1 MSQESRSAE
10 AAAAP
15 PRAELDR
22 ADAASFETLFEC
34 AAVGIAQ
41 VGTDGRFI
49 RVNQKLCE
57 MLGYSRG
64 ELLSRTFQE
73 ITHPG
78 DLPQN
83 VFHYRRA
90 LRREIDRYTLE
101 KRYLRKDGQTLWV
114 NLTVAL
120 VRGSDGEGRY
130 FISVIEDIT
139 QRRQAEDALRISE
152 QRYHALVEAMAE
164 GVVLQT
170 ADGVIQ
176 SCNPAAERI
185 LGLPAEQIL
194 GRASKDPRWRTIHED
209 GTPWPGEAHPSMTT
223 IATGETQDNVVIGVH
238 RPDGA
243 LRWLSVS
250 TRPLHLERRDR
261 PDAVVVTF
269 ADITER
275 RRAEQELRAATQ
287 NYLHLIEHAPDA
299 IVVHREGRFLF
310 TNPAAL
316 RLHGMQRAEQLI
328 GRSAF
333 DFIAPEFH
341 EFVRERVRR
350 VRDSGQQSPL
360 MELSIL
366 RADGQRVVVEATSV
380 PTRFDGEDAVLT
392 TLRDVTER
400 KQLEQQLRQAQKMEA
415 IGRLAGGVA
424 HDFNNMLTVILGQVE
439 ALSERGAAPSE
450 LSAQLSPIRAAAQR
464 GADLVARLLTFAR
477 KGSPRLRALQLNDL
491 VTGLDGMLRRLLG
504 EGIELHTEL
513 SPELHSVRA
522 DPAMLEQVIVNLVIN
537 ARDAMPAGGAL
548 TILTRNLSPA
558 DSAADASERG
568 PRVELAVRDMGVGM
582 DSFVVARIFEPF
594 FTTKG
599 EHRGTGL
606 GLATCHGIIRQFG
619 GVIAVESQP
628 GAGST
633 FRIRLP
639 ACDERPV
646 PAALP
651 AARPSRQGTEAI
663 LLVED
668 EPLIREVACGALR
681 ALGYT
686 VLEAGS
692 GPEALSALSERAAPV
707 DLLVTDVVM
716 PKMNGP
722 ELAAS
727 VRRQFPGVKVLYLTG
742 YAPDMLSQM
751 LAAEAADRVLEK
763 PFTMSRLS
771 EVIREAL
778 DAPRG

>member
-1 MSQESRSAE
+1 MSQQGRSAE
-10 AAAAP
+10 AAP
-15 PRAELDR
+15 PFAEPDR
-22 ADAASFETLFEC
+22 SDAASFETLFEC

-41 VGTDGRFI
+41 VGIDGRFI

-83 VFHYRRA
+83 LFQYRRA

-101 KRYLRKDGQTLWV
+101 KRYLRKDGQTVWV
-114 NLTVAL
+114 SLSVAL
-120 VRGSDGEGRY
+120 VRGADGQGRY

-209 GTPWPGEAHPSMTT
+209 GTPWPGEVHPSMTT
-223 IATGETQDNVVIGVH
+223 IATGELQDNVVIGVH

-250 TRPLHLERRDR
+250 TRPLHLERHDR

-275 RRAEQELRAATQ
+275 RQAEQEIRAATQ
-287 NYLHLIEHAPDA
+287 NYLQLIEHAPDA

-316 RLHGMQRAEQLI
+316 RLHGVQRADQLV
-328 GRSAF
+328 GRPVY
-333 DFIAPEFH
+333 DFIAAEFH

-350 VRDSGQQSPL
+350 VRESGQQSPL

-400 KQLEQQLRQAQKMEA
+400 RQLEQQLRQAQKMEA

-439 ALSERGAAPSE
+439 AIGERGADPRE
-450 LSAQLSPIRAAAQR
+450 LPAQLAPIRAAAQR

-477 KGSPRLRALQLNDL
+477 KGSPRLRALTLNDL
-491 VTGLDGMLRRLLG
+491 IAGLDGMLRRLLG
-504 EGIELHTEL
+504 ERIELRTEL
-513 SPELHSVRA
+513 SPQLRSVRA
-522 DPAMLEQVIVNLVIN
+522 DPAMLEQVVVNLAIN
-537 ARDAMPAGGAL
+537 ARDAMPAGGVL
-548 TILTRNLSPA
+548 TIETRNIPPTEPEGDVPA
-558 DSAADASERG
+558 CG
-568 PRVELAVRDMGVGM
+568 PQVELAVRDAGVGM

-594 FTTKG
+594 FTTKE
-599 EHRGTGL
+599 EHKGTGL

-619 GVIAVESQP
+619 GTITVESQP

-633 FRIRLP
+633 FRICLP
-639 ACDERPV
+639 ACDEPPV
-646 PAALP
+646 PAAMP
-651 AARPSRQGTEAI
+651 ALRSSRQGTEAI

-692 GPEALSALSERAAPV
+692 GAEALSVLRERGGPV
-707 DLLVTDVVM
+707 ELLVTDVVM
-716 PKMNGP
+716 PKMSGP
-722 ELAAS
+722 ELAAD
-727 VRRQFPGVKVLYLTG
+727 VRRQYPGARVLYLTG

-751 LAAEAADRVLEK
+751 LAAEASYRVLEK

-771 EVIREAL
+771 EVIRETL
-778 DAPRG
+778 DAPCG